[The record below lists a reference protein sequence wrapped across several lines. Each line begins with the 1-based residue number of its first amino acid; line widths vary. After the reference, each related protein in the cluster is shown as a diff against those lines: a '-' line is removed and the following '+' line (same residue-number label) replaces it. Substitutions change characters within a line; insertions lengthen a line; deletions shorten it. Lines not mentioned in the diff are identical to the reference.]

1 MISHSFAQPRPRAGG
16 ARAVGAWTP
25 PTLFRVFAVVL
36 FALSLLALPVTA
48 GLSPAANAQPT
59 AASGPSPSNGAQ
71 PNPDDIDIG
80 KLDADVVDHVCK
92 RDGDDPLPDDEC
104 KKKLIDKYGDRFGDS
119 ACTGKD
125 ANGCVEKLAKEEI
138 DEEEKSKREQSEAPE
153 EDYSLYRLSSANTAL
168 LFDAIGL
175 STDTDTSAA
184 DGDNEDTDN
193 APSVDTEKASG
204 LSSDWAEWMR
214 RPANAGAFVGIC
226 DSDATPGAATCS
238 RFYGDDQTKFTKG
251 YDYNT
256 FKNYPVQD
264 NAGAQAA
271 RGVYEYSQFGALLSN
286 MGFLDTVT
294 DQRDAQRIFMGNLML
309 MGFLFAGSI
318 DAFFSLVLDALI
330 LLNPFRLF
338 FDAVRE
344 NSNTGYDV
352 ADQRASGPMTG
363 LANFVNTLYSGLV
376 SMSWM
381 ATIPIFIGLFVM
393 GALMLRR
400 YDKGGNFKKLAVR
413 ITFIAVG
420 FALLGSTYTA
430 ALDSFKGA
438 EGNSNDVNA
447 NRVVLTTYVDY
458 DAWVMNR
465 RLALHPRGTFE
476 WNEDKHTISGKTAVH
491 LRDTA
496 RLTNMY
502 VDPAYASDKNSD
514 VGNENGLNYA
524 ENVFTRAG
532 ESRTAGNGPGSGFK
546 QFDAVWSMLNRYIN
560 GDSVTSVAFEQRVK
574 ATYKRLAVE
583 NGAAGDVALEK
594 LFTSYTDP
602 VVMKKMSPEDI
613 AAYAV
618 AFVAPGDGLQVQGV
632 NDANEQSGG
641 TPTGAAGRPGSGTSV
656 LRYSTADSR
665 TANGACTADNVG
677 GFVADDGGKF
687 VPSSDGCNLS
697 PLTMYNFL
705 NTKFYDKNMTVQSSR
720 KADSG
725 YVMTSHASVSQV
737 GNGVMGLLYWFSS
750 LSILVSFALIGI
762 FYALAMLFSNI
773 KRSIQLIAAVPFATL
788 GFMGGIAKVIIY
800 TIAMI
805 VEIILT
811 LFVYRVIQE
820 FLLAIPAVLEAPLVA
835 AFNGEDTTANA
846 AAFGGAIAAFTAM
859 LADNAKVTTL
869 VVTLVSTGGIIIFTM
884 IALKLRNSIVSAIDE
899 AVTNTVNRLLD
910 TSVGSASGGARG
922 AVGRQLMTAGALA
935 AGHRIATGGQAD
947 DALEGAATGAGA
959 TGGDDG
965 TDGNGGNGGGGNDGP
980 TGPDDGGVSNASFQR
995 DEDGRFVQSSV
1006 NGGGTVLLSAD
1017 GESDAFSADPASYES
1032 PNAAYSQTAEGDGE
1046 GISNASYLDENGNA
1060 VDMTAGPA
1068 ATEDGG
1074 FVAPDGTPLSVDE
1087 NGNYVD
1093 ADGNVMYDAD
1103 GKPAGDLAASL
1114 ASADGTQATGDVQ
1127 GVSDTELAARVD
1139 KQGGLSNA
1147 SKLAAA
1153 TSAAGLGA
1161 AALANMGGAEAAAGI
1176 HASGELAEAATV
1188 GSTASALAADGGVEV
1203 GGDGS
1208 GLYQMN
1214 DGSVSIASDSALGEA
1229 MGGEGTVTQSPFTG
1243 EALAA
1248 AGGNELVDGSGVYS
1262 MPGGETVAAADSALA
1277 QANSDFTANTV
1288 DDALEHSGGAVGMS
1302 NMTSSELAAAGGT
1315 EIAPG
1320 TGMYQ
1325 MDNGAV
1331 MAASDSAVATQ
1342 HAMSGETAGT
1352 ALVSDMS
1359 ASQIAA
1365 SGGEQIGDSG
1375 IYQMPDGSAV
1385 VPADSP
1391 MADNA
1396 AAMGVGQEVAA
1407 SGMTGEQLTAD
1418 GAQEIGSTG
1427 VYAQSDGQL
1436 VAASDGAARGGAEAI
1451 SFGTTDGR
1459 QVADAVRNSAAGM
1472 QMPDADSGARGGFAA
1487 VSNAMQAAPGAMA
1500 RMKDTAMSN
1509 ETIAALAG
1517 SGAAGAGLG
1526 AALSRQA
1533 AVNRA
1538 NGMAP
1543 AEAMLAAQQQV
1554 RSGQVAQDGVVTD
1567 GGQAVPGQAGQTGE
1581 GGRGGST
1588 QVTPAAQQTTQQQ
1601 GGQSQDGQP
1610 AQAASPRAQGS
1621 GVNPLMYPLITT
1633 AVRAATSPGPVSNS
1647 MHDSATGGQKN
1658 RRPQQPP
1665 QSGSMFSGMTRPLT
1679 MGMMTGNAQQS
1690 RGGNQQSQPNAR
1702 DAARARSE
1710 RERSRDRARDE
1721 RGREQTPSHGNGRS
1735 GDEMLRNGR
1744 DGATRGV
1751 ATGEESRDS
1760 AATGTSQSRGMTR
1773 DV

>member
-1 MISHSFAQPRPRAGG
+1 MISHSLAQPRSRAGG
-16 ARAVGAWTP
+16 ARATGAWSQL
-25 PTLFRVFAVVL
+25 TLFRVFAVLL
-36 FALSLLALPVTA
+36 FALSLTAAPVTA
-48 GLSPAANAQPT
+48 GFLPSAKAQPT
-59 AASGPSPSNGAQ
+59 SATSPSNGAQ
-71 PNPDDIDIG
+71 PNPDDINVG
-80 KLDADVVDHVCK
+80 ELDGDVVDYVCK

-104 KKKLIDKYGDRFGDS
+104 KKKLIDKYGDDFGDS
-119 ACTGKD
+119 ACTGKE
-125 ANGCVEKLAKEEI
+125 ANACLEKLAKEDM

-168 LFDAIGL
+168 LFDAIGM
-175 STDTDTSAA
+175 STDTDTASTDE
-184 DGDNEDTDN
+184 DGNDTDN
-193 APSVDTEKASG
+193 APSADASKASG
-204 LSSDWAEWMR
+204 LSSDWAAWIR
-214 RPANAGAFVGIC
+214 QPSNAGAFIGIC

-238 RFYGDDQTKFTKG
+238 RFYGDDQTKFTKN
-251 YDYNT
+251 YNYST
-256 FKNYPVQD
+256 FKDYTVAKQD
-264 NAGAQAA
+264 QAGYAA
-271 RGVYEYSQFGALLSN
+271 TRGVYEYTQFGALLTN

-294 DQRDAQRIFMGNLML
+294 DQRDPQRIFMGNLML
-309 MGFLFAGSI
+309 AGFLFAGSI

-344 NSNTGYDV
+344 NSNTGYDA
-352 ADQRASGPMTG
+352 ADQGATGPMTG
-363 LANFVNTLYSGLV
+363 LANFINTLYTGLV
-376 SMSWM
+376 NMSWM

-393 GALMLRR
+393 GAFMLRR
-400 YDKGGNFKKLAVR
+400 YDRGGNFKKLAVR

-430 ALDSFKGA
+430 ALTSFKGA

-458 DAWVMNR
+458 DAWVMNN
-465 RLALHPRGTFE
+465 RLALPNNGVFE
-476 WNEDKHTISGKTAVH
+476 WNDDKRTISGETAVN

-496 RLTNMY
+496 RWVNMS
-502 VDPAYASDKNSD
+502 VNPAYGYYNNGDSAGSS
-514 VGNENGLNYA
+514 NGLNYA
-524 ENVFTRAG
+524 NGVFTRAG
-532 ESRTAGNGPGSGFK
+532 ESRNARNEAGSGFK
-546 QFDAVWSMLNRYIN
+546 EFDAVWSMLNRYIS
-560 GDSVTSVAFEQRVK
+560 GDSVASVGFEQRVK
-574 ATYKRLAVE
+574 STYKRMAVE
-583 NGAAGDVALEK
+583 NGAEGDAALEK
-594 LFTSYTDP
+594 LFTNYTDP
-602 VVMKKMSPEDI
+602 AVMKKMSPEDI
-613 AAYAV
+613 SAYAV
-618 AFVAPGDGLQVQGV
+618 AFVQQGDGLKVQGV
-632 NDANEQSGG
+632 NKAGENTNDTSNGPGG
-641 TPTGAAGRPGSGTSV
+641 GTSV
-656 LRYSTADSR
+656 LQYSSGPQA
-665 TANGACTADNVG
+665 ACTADNVG
-677 GFVADDGGKF
+677 PFVAEDGGKF
-687 VPSSDGCNLS
+687 VPADDCNLS
-697 PLTMYNFL
+697 PLAMYNFL
-705 NTKFYDKNMTVQSSR
+705 NTKFEDTNMTVQSTR

-725 YVMTSHASVSQV
+725 YVMTNHASVSQV
-737 GNGVMGLLYWFSS
+737 GSGVMGLLYWFSS

-800 TIAMI
+800 TVAMI

-835 AFNGEDTTANA
+835 AFNSEDQTANA
-846 AAFGGAIAAFTAM
+846 AAIGGIAAGFAGM
-859 LADNAKVTTL
+859 LAGNAKVATL

-935 AGHRIATGGQAD
+935 AGHRVATGGQAE

-959 TGGDDG
+959 TGGDGD
-965 TDGNGGNGGGGNDGP
+965 DAGGNGGGGNGGP
-980 TGPDDGGVSNASFQR
+980 TGPDDGGVGGASVQR

-1006 NGGGTVLLSAD
+1006 GGGGTALLNAD
-1017 GESDAFSADPASYES
+1017 GDSDAFSADPASYES
-1032 PNAAYSQTAEGDGE
+1032 PNATYSQTAEGDGE
-1046 GISNASYLDENGNA
+1046 GISSASYLDENGNA

-1114 ASADGTQATGDVQ
+1114 ASADGTQTTGDVQ

-1161 AALANMGGAEAAAGI
+1161 AALVNMGGAEAAAGI

-1203 GGDGS
+1203 GDNGS
-1208 GLYQMN
+1208 GLYQMD

-1229 MGGEGTVTQSPFTG
+1229 MGGDGTVTQSPFTG

-1277 QANSDFTANTV
+1277 QANSDFLANTV
-1288 DDALEHSGGAVGMS
+1288 DDALERTGGAVSMS
-1302 NMTSSELAAAGGT
+1302 DMTSSDLTAAGGT

-1325 MDNGAV
+1325 MDDGAV
-1331 MAASDSAVATQ
+1331 MAASDSAIAAQ
-1342 HAMSGETAGT
+1342 H
-1352 ALVSDMS
+1352 
-1359 ASQIAA
+1359 AA
-1365 SGGEQIGDSG
+1365 SGGD
-1375 IYQMPDGSAV
+1375 A
-1385 VPADSP
+1385 
-1391 MADNA
+1391 
-1396 AAMGVGQEVAA
+1396 
-1407 SGMTGEQLTAD
+1407 
-1418 GAQEIGSTG
+1418 GAT
-1427 VYAQSDGQL
+1427 VM
-1436 VAASDGAARGGAEAI
+1436 
-1451 SFGTTDGR
+1451 TDGR
-1459 QVADAVRNSAAGM
+1459 QVAEAMQASAAGM
-1472 QMPDADSGARGGFAA
+1472 HTPGADSGAQGGFAA
-1487 VSNAMQAAPGAMA
+1487 VSNAMQAAPAGLAQ
-1500 RMKDTAMSN
+1500 MKGTAMSN

-1554 RSGQVAQDGVVTD
+1554 RSGQVAQDGAAGASD
-1567 GGQAVPGQAGQTGE
+1567 GGQAAPGQAGE

-1610 AQAASPRAQGS
+1610 AQAASSRAQGS
-1621 GVNPLMYPLITT
+1621 GMNPLMYPLITT

-1647 MHDSATGGQKN
+1647 MRDSATGGQKN
-1658 RRPQQPP
+1658 RRASQQPP
-1665 QSGSMFSGMTRPLT
+1665 QGGSMFSGMTRPMT
-1679 MGMMTGNAQQS
+1679 MGMMAGNAQQS

-1710 RERSRDRARDE
+1710 RER
-1721 RGREQTPSHGNGRS
+1721 GREKTQSRGNGRS